1 MHRRLLCV
9 LTASLVTCATAAG
22 PALATDEPTPG
33 SPGSPDSSAAP
44 LQAAPSIPALQGAL
58 SKCSDTSRPTSGF
71 GATAIRSALH
81 DRILRGTAR
90 DVGCGVAMVTVSV
103 ARQHG
108 KSCQYLTTKR
118 RLSRPTKC
126 GDGHWL
132 VAAGTGRWHIALPK
146 RLPRGTYLVRTRA
159 IDFAG
164 NVQTPRSGTHI
175 QRLRLR

>member
-1 MHRRLLCV
+1 MRHRLLCV
-9 LTASLVTCATAAG
+9 LSASFATAAVAAT
-22 PALATDEPTPG
+22 PALATDEPVPGPSG
-33 SPGSPDSSAAP
+33 SPAAP
-44 LQAAPSIPALQGAL
+44 LQAAPSIPALQGVL
-58 SKCSDTSRPTSGF
+58 GKCSDNSRPSSGF
-71 GATAIRSALH
+71 GATAIRSAARN
-81 DRILRGTAR
+81 RILRGTAR

-108 KSCQYLTTKR
+108 KSCRYLTTKR

-126 GDGHWL
+126 GGGHWL

-146 RLPRGTYLVRTRA
+146 GLPRGTYLVRTRA

-164 NVQTPRSGTHI
+164 NVQTPRVGRHI